1 MSDFKVIIGDPETGK
16 TYKKDFDEKSE
27 EVRRALLGLRI
38 GDTFDGELIGFDKYK
53 FQITGGSDTE
63 GFPMHPSV
71 QGTSRRKI
79 LSRRGIGFRLK
90 KKGLRLR
97 KSVRGN
103 TVSEAISA
111 LNVKIVEKGPDPI
124 EKFL

>member
-1 MSDFKVIIGDPETGK
+1 MTDFKVIIGDPETGK
-16 TYKKDFDEKSE
+16 SYKKDFGE
-27 EVRRALLGLRI
+27 ESDDVRRNLVGLRI

-53 FQITGGSDTE
+53 FKITGGSDSE

-71 QGTSRRKI
+71 QGSNRRKI
-79 LSRRGIGFRLK
+79 LSRRGIGFRIK

-97 KSVRGN
+97 KTVRGN

-111 LNVKIVEKGPDPI
+111 LNVKIIEKGPDPI

>member
-16 TYKKDFDEKSE
+16 CYKKDFGEKSE
-27 EVRRALLGLRI
+27 EIRRNLLGMRI
-38 GDTFDGELIGFDKYK
+38 GETFDGELIGFDKYK
-53 FQITGGSDTE
+53 FKITGGSDSE
-63 GFPMHPSV
+63 GFAMHPSV
-71 QGTSRRKI
+71 QGSGRKKI
-79 LSRRGIGFRLK
+79 LSRRGIGFRIK
-90 KKGLRLR
+90 RKGIRLR

-111 LNVKIVEKGPDPI
+111 LNIKIIEKGPDPI